1 MFDHRCVSFISLVLS
16 GGPGI
21 TVRKRYLT
29 SELAANF
36 IELLH
41 NSPALCNFIG
51 NHLDSKLEP
60 YPASIHLFRS
70 VSSQSAVKILSF
82 QLCVEHL
89 SRSFCPGCCRVLV
102 YSQVNIT
109 SCLFD
114 QSPHI
119 IFKTILLFF
128 FFFLRMNWNHWELLS
143 PDRCLPH
150 WDALIRIQILTL
162 IYSRFD
168 SVQEELT
175 GNIKPQ
181 LVNWRILS
189 VWVTPRVVCLN
200 LREIRLTLSLM
211 KNKNHAQ
218 MLHKI

>member
-60 YPASIHLFRS
+60 YPASIRLFRS

-89 SRSFCPGCCRVLV
+89 SRSFCPGCCRILV

-128 FFFLRMNWNHWELLS
+128 FFFFEDELESLRIALSRQVSSTLRCVDPNSNTDINLLS
-143 PDRCLPH
+143 
-150 WDALIRIQILTL
+150 
-162 IYSRFD
+162 
-168 SVQEELT
+168 V
-175 GNIKPQ
+175 
-181 LVNWRILS
+181 
-189 VWVTPRVVCLN
+189 
-200 LREIRLTLSLM
+200 
-211 KNKNHAQ
+211 
-218 MLHKI
+218 